1 MKPSGRAD
9 EIVDYSRTSDAGE
22 VYVTQTFRS
31 GRLPIVRALFYLY
44 ALPMIGR
51 SCSHCPAGYSSIKA
65 GCAAVWPLMGRS
77 SSTFPPVRL

>member
-1 MKPSGRAD
+1 MKPSGRTD

-22 VYVTQTFRS
+22 AYVTQTFRS

-51 SCSHCPAGYSSIKA
+51 SCSHCPAGQI
-65 GCAAVWPLMGRS
+65 
-77 SSTFPPVRL
+77 